1 MHEKSEN
8 EISDLLFLKKQK
20 PGKSAL
26 TDFRTFY
33 FYLLHAFLSIGI
45 HLSIVLLVCSAR
57 DALHP
62 FFVVEI
68 PANSF
73 LYAFLKLQ

>member
-20 PGKSAL
+20 PRESAL
-26 TDFRTFY
+26 TDFRTFL
-33 FYLLHAFLSIGI
+33 FLFAARVLSIGI
-45 HLSIVLLVCSAR
+45 HLSIVLFVGAAR